1 MFEVRIH
8 GRGGQGAVIASKIL
22 AVALFAEGKY
32 VQAFPKFGV
41 ERRGAP
47 VEAYLRFDEEKI
59 YLRNEITSPD
69 IVVVLDASLGTVIDV
84 TSGLK
89 KNNTILINT
98 SKDPSEITGLS
109 DFKVACVDA
118 SRIAVEYG
126 LGSESAPIVN
136 TAICGAFARATG
148 CVTLDSVKNAVMEE
162 IKIKPENNVKA
173 CEDAFNSVLAH

>member
-47 VEAYLRFDEEKI
+47 VEAYIRFDEEKI

-69 IVVVLDASLGTVIDV
+69 IVVILDASLGAVIDV

-89 KNNTILINT
+89 KN
-98 SKDPSEITGLS
+98 
-109 DFKVACVDA
+109 
-118 SRIAVEYG
+118 
-126 LGSESAPIVN
+126 
-136 TAICGAFARATG
+136 
-148 CVTLDSVKNAVMEE
+148 
-162 IKIKPENNVKA
+162 
-173 CEDAFNSVLAH
+173 

>member
-41 ERRGAP
+41 ERRCAP
-47 VEAYLRFDEEKI
+47 VEAYLRFDKEKI
-59 YLRNEITSPD
+59 YLRNEITAPD
-69 IVVVLDASLGTVIDV
+69 IVVVLDASLGAVIDV

-98 SKDPSEITGLS
+98 PKDPSEIAGLS
-109 DFKVACVDA
+109 GFKVACVDA
-118 SRIAVEYG
+118 SGIAVEYG
-126 LGSESAPIVN
+126 LGSKSAPIVN

-148 CVTLDSVKNAVMEE
+148 CVTLDSVKKAVMEE
-162 IKIKPENNVKA
+162 IHIKPENNVKA